1 MAPKRRLSMAAGDG
15 MAARP
20 EKRPQADG
28 GIPDEPA
35 EPPSPGRRLLRQTVL
50 VVLFLIRAK
59 LESMDSRICA
69 LTQKVDN
76 ITSTSRNGHNHK
88 RNMQETNQEQNS
100 AEAGGLATNEAK
112 GKRMRIRL
120 RFLNGMKSL
129 IYHEDEIRSDRDS
142 AIRIGIFD
150 GNNII
155 KSGQLSSLKIEIL
168 ALNGDFPYDA
178 SDIWTSEEFSEHIVS
193 GRDGKRNVLVVNE
206 KSYPPKLYDRVHRL
220 EEIANGGK
228 YYDRLRQEN
237 IVTVQDFLKALNK
250 DPDNLAR
257 ILQIKKEYLAW
268 KKMVKHAQGCCLEG
282 NHKLKSYRSTEA
294 NVVLFFDC
302 VDRLVGAKFGDH
314 YIASDMFDSD
324 QQDSVDKLKRHAY
337 AQLDGLIDDHVMK
350 DKCPV
355 PINTDADA
363 GPSYKSCIGAGLVVQ
378 EQLPSASLNGW
389 CQGLLGQPYY
399 SVATSEVLCF
409 ENQNDGAPRLLDPGY
424 TINSGSHVL
433 CAPGVAQGSV
443 QSQVE
448 AHLANSGADPTM
460 PPMKRGHQQGAGGGE
475 GGADGRSGGPPVLKK
490 RCRSFDLEIRGC
502 RHLQELVTTCV
513 QAVQVRLET
522 AVESAVARITEDV
535 TKAITSFLS
544 HAPRTHVDQNRPPRY
559 RLTFMNGLDSEVF
572 TKKDIFGT
580 NGELIKICV
589 SVNDRQGVEETELH
603 RRILSAKIKIVVLD
617 GDFNKHNQECWT
629 SEEFKNYIVLPRD
642 NIGSVLTGV
651 SELSLKNGE
660 AFLCG
665 VALNDNSKFVRCGK
679 FRLGV
684 MIDDNLGERVLEGIT
699 EPFIVKDRR
708 GEGSKK
714 HDIPLLHDDVWRMKK
729 IARGGVFHKALKS
742 HDINYV
748 QDFLR
753 LYYKDEQALRK
764 VR

>member
-1 MAPKRRLSMAAGDG
+1 MSPKRRLSVAAGDG

-20 EKRPQADG
+20 EKRPQATG
-28 GIPDEPA
+28 GIPDESA

-59 LESMDSRICA
+59 DRNMDNMD
-69 LTQKVDN
+69 LTLSQIGRVDN
-76 ITSTSRNGHNHK
+76 ITSTSRNGHNHEWK
-88 RNMQETNQEQNS
+88 MQETNQERNS

-178 SDIWTSEEFSEHIVS
+178 SDIWTSEEFSEHIVG
-193 GRDGKRNVLVVNE
+193 GRDGKRNVLAVNE

-228 YYDRLRQEN
+228 YCNRLRQEN

-257 ILQIKKEYLAW
+257 ILQIKKEYQAW

-282 NHKLKSYRSTEA
+282 NHKLKSYRSIEA

-350 DKCPV
+350 HKCPV
-355 PINTDADA
+355 PINTDADT

-389 CQGLLGQPYY
+389 CQGLLGRPNY
-399 SVATSEVLCF
+399 SVATSKVFCF
-409 ENQNDGAPRLLDPGY
+409 EDQGNGAPRLLDPGY
-424 TINSGSHVL
+424 TINGGSPVL

-448 AHLANSGADPTM
+448 AHLANSGQSSLSPGQWSQFQGNM
-460 PPMKRGHQQGAGGGE
+460 PWNG
-475 GGADGRSGGPPVLKK
+475 
-490 RCRSFDLEIRGC
+490 SFYDQHG
-502 RHLQELVTTCV
+502 
-513 QAVQVRLET
+513 T
-522 AVESAVARITEDV
+522 A
-535 TKAITSFLS
+535 F
-544 HAPRTHVDQNRPPRY
+544 Y
-559 RLTFMNGLDSEVF
+559 
-572 TKKDIFGT
+572 
-580 NGELIKICV
+580 
-589 SVNDRQGVEETELH
+589 
-603 RRILSAKIKIVVLD
+603 ILNKNKIKLCFI
-617 GDFNKHNQECWT
+617 HNMVR
-629 SEEFKNYIVLPRD
+629 NY
-642 NIGSVLTGV
+642 
-651 SELSLKNGE
+651 
-660 AFLCG
+660 
-665 VALNDNSKFVRCGK
+665 
-679 FRLGV
+679 
-684 MIDDNLGERVLEGIT
+684 
-699 EPFIVKDRR
+699 
-708 GEGSKK
+708 
-714 HDIPLLHDDVWRMKK
+714 
-729 IARGGVFHKALKS
+729 
-742 HDINYV
+742 Y
-748 QDFLR
+748 
-753 LYYKDEQALRK
+753 
-764 VR
+764 

>member
-1 MAPKRRLSMAAGDG
+1 MSPKRRLSVAAGDG

-20 EKRPQADG
+20 EKRPQATG
-28 GIPDEPA
+28 GIPDESA

-50 VVLFLIRAK
+50 VVLFLIRAKDRNMDNMDLTLSQIGRVVREQIRHCLRPIVSK

-76 ITSTSRNGHNHK
+76 ITSTSRNGHNHEWK
-88 RNMQETNQEQNS
+88 MQETNQERNS

-178 SDIWTSEEFSEHIVS
+178 SDIWTSEEFSEHIVG
-193 GRDGKRNVLVVNE
+193 GRDGKRNVLAARVCDGEHGEVQEAVMNPVIVQDCRNKLNE

-228 YYDRLRQEN
+228 YCNRLRQEN

-257 ILQIKKEYLAW
+257 ILQIKKEYQAW

-282 NHKLKSYRSTEA
+282 NHKLKSYRSIEA

-350 DKCPV
+350 HKCPV
-355 PINTDADA
+355 PINTDADT
-363 GPSYKSCIGAGLVVQ
+363 GPSYKSCATQKNCSAPSTAYQVTSSVEGLNHAQIVLSCANANSDHTPNTHNYQCIGAGLVVQ

-389 CQGLLGQPYY
+389 CQGLLGRPNY
-399 SVATSEVLCF
+399 SVATSKVFCF
-409 ENQNDGAPRLLDPGY
+409 EDQGNGAPRLLDPGY
-424 TINSGSHVL
+424 TINGGSPVL
-433 CAPGVAQGSV
+433 CNFVIEQDPTSGVAPGFAEVEIQSQRQSFLQSNHILEPATTAHSNMTLTPQQLVSSGAPGVAQGSV

-448 AHLANSGADPTM
+448 AHLANSGQSSLSPGQWSQFQGNM
-460 PPMKRGHQQGAGGGE
+460 PWNG
-475 GGADGRSGGPPVLKK
+475 
-490 RCRSFDLEIRGC
+490 SFYDQHG
-502 RHLQELVTTCV
+502 
-513 QAVQVRLET
+513 T
-522 AVESAVARITEDV
+522 A
-535 TKAITSFLS
+535 F
-544 HAPRTHVDQNRPPRY
+544 Y
-559 RLTFMNGLDSEVF
+559 
-572 TKKDIFGT
+572 
-580 NGELIKICV
+580 
-589 SVNDRQGVEETELH
+589 
-603 RRILSAKIKIVVLD
+603 ILNKNKIKLCFI
-617 GDFNKHNQECWT
+617 HNMVR
-629 SEEFKNYIVLPRD
+629 NY
-642 NIGSVLTGV
+642 
-651 SELSLKNGE
+651 
-660 AFLCG
+660 
-665 VALNDNSKFVRCGK
+665 
-679 FRLGV
+679 
-684 MIDDNLGERVLEGIT
+684 
-699 EPFIVKDRR
+699 
-708 GEGSKK
+708 
-714 HDIPLLHDDVWRMKK
+714 
-729 IARGGVFHKALKS
+729 
-742 HDINYV
+742 Y
-748 QDFLR
+748 
-753 LYYKDEQALRK
+753 
-764 VR
+764 

>member
-59 LESMDSRICA
+59 DRNMDLTLSQIGRVVREQIRHCLRPIVSKLESMDSRICA

-88 RNMQETNQEQNS
+88 RNMQETNQERNS

-193 GRDGKRNVLVVNE
+193 GRDGKRNVLVGKCIVRLVNGEVDLNDIKFIKGSCNAPNKMFIVGARVCDGEHGEVQEAVMNPVVVQDRRNKLNE

-257 ILQIKKEYLAW
+257 ILQIKKEYQAW

-363 GPSYKSCIGAGLVVQ
+363 GPSYKSCATQKNCSAHSTAYQGIGAGLVVQ

-433 CAPGVAQGSV
+433 CNYAIEQDLTSGVAPGFDEVEIQSHRQSFLQSNHVLEPATTAHSNMTLTPQQLVGSGAPGVAQGSV

-448 AHLANSGADPTM
+448 AHLANSGVYHLTNSAQSSLSPGPWSQFQENM
-460 PPMKRGHQQGAGGGE
+460 PWNG
-475 GGADGRSGGPPVLKK
+475 
-490 RCRSFDLEIRGC
+490 
-502 RHLQELVTTCV
+502 
-513 QAVQVRLET
+513 
-522 AVESAVARITEDV
+522 
-535 TKAITSFLS
+535 SFL
-544 HAPRTHVDQNRPPRY
+544 
-559 RLTFMNGLDSEVF
+559 
-572 TKKDIFGT
+572 
-580 NGELIKICV
+580 
-589 SVNDRQGVEETELH
+589 
-603 RRILSAKIKIVVLD
+603 
-617 GDFNKHNQECWT
+617 
-629 SEEFKNYIVLPRD
+629 
-642 NIGSVLTGV
+642 
-651 SELSLKNGE
+651 
-660 AFLCG
+660 
-665 VALNDNSKFVRCGK
+665 
-679 FRLGV
+679 
-684 MIDDNLGERVLEGIT
+684 
-699 EPFIVKDRR
+699 
-708 GEGSKK
+708 
-714 HDIPLLHDDVWRMKK
+714 
-729 IARGGVFHKALKS
+729 
-742 HDINYV
+742 
-748 QDFLR
+748 
-753 LYYKDEQALRK
+753 
-764 VR
+764 